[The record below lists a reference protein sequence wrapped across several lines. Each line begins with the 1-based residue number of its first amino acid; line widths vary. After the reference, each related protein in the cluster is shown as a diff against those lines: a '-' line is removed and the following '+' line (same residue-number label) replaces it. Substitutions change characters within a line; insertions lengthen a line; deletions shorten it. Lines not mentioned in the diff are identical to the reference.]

1 MNDVTGLT
9 RGLILVNIMV
19 VMITNTALDTP
30 AIETLTLSNATPA
43 AAYLASLSTDVGRA
57 GMRSELA
64 KVARLMGA
72 DNWQSVNW
80 ATLNAANVAALLAKV
95 TGAPASRNKTRA
107 ALRGVARAA
116 WRMNLI
122 TSEELA
128 RINDI
133 SGAKGS
139 REAVGREIEAW
150 EIAALIRTCAGD
162 PSPRGARDG
171 ALLALAIK
179 TGARREEL
187 ANITTDNMTL
197 NDGCYTIRVIG
208 KGNKQRELY
217 ADNGACRA
225 LNDWMAIRGDY
236 EGYLFVSIAKGDKL
250 TRKGMSTTALHKILV
265 NRAKDA
271 ELTNVSWHDFRR
283 TYAGVLLDTG
293 EDIST
298 VAQLMGHSNVATTQ
312 RYDRRPAEARRKA
325 ARKVSVPYFERATT

>member
-1 MNDVTGLT
+1 MTG
-9 RGLILVNIMV
+9 V
-19 VMITNTALDTP
+19 
-30 AIETLTLSNATPA
+30 
-43 AAYLASLSTDVGRA
+43 
-57 GMRSELA
+57 
-64 KVARLMGA
+64 
-72 DNWQSVNW
+72 Q
-80 ATLNAANVAALLAKV
+80 
-95 TGAPASRNKTRA
+95 
-107 ALRGVARAA
+107 
-116 WRMNLI
+116 
-122 TSEELA
+122 
-128 RINDI
+128 
-133 SGAKGS
+133 
-139 REAVGREIEAW
+139 
-150 EIAALIRTCAGD
+150 TCALPIY

-236 EGYLFVSIAKGDKL
+236 EGYLFVSIRKDDKL
-250 TRKGMSTTALHKILV
+250 THEGMSTTALHKILTR
-265 NRAKDA
+265 RATEA
-271 ELTNVSWHDFRR
+271 GLTNVSWHDFRR
-283 TYAGVLLDTG
+283 TYAGTLLDTG

-325 ARKVSVPYFERATT
+325 ARKVSVPYFERATK